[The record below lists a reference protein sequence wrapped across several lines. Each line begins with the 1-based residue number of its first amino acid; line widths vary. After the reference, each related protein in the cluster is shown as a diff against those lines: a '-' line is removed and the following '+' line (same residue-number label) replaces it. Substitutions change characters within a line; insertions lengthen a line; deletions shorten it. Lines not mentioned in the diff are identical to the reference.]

1 MPVNLVQYQVTVEIF
16 NKRKISRNLKFALN
30 LEMAE
35 QFVICLSM
43 FQLFFHYYFTFVC
56 ILHFYAVFLYSN
68 FPIG

>member
-43 FQLFFHYYFTFVC
+43 FQLFLHYYFTFVC